1 MYKQYII
8 LRKDVNASPQKLAV
22 MTAHASMAF
31 LTSSFREV
39 MRPCTG
45 FNPETN
51 EFDIVTGYRADI
63 YMEKGLVENWINDV
77 FTKVLLEAKNLNH
90 IEKAVIMA
98 QELGL
103 EEGKDYFCI
112 RDKCL
117 TELIPDEGKDTCFIA
132 IGFRPMDEE
141 TIKPLT
147 KKYQLYK

>member
-31 LTSSFREV
+31 ITTLFRDN
-39 MRPCTG
+39 MRPCTD

-51 EFDIVTGYRADI
+51 EYDMVSGYKADI
-63 YMEKGLVENWINDV
+63 FLKKGVVDNWINDS
-77 FTKVLLEAKNLNH
+77 FTKVLLKAKNLNH
-90 IEKAVIMA
+90 LEKAVTKA
-98 QELGL
+98 NELGL
-103 EEGKDYFCI
+103 KEGEDYFCI

-117 TELIPDEGKDTCFIA
+117 TELTPDEGKDTCFIA
-132 IGFRPMDEE
+132 IGFRPMEE
-141 TIKPLT
+141 EVVKPLT